1 VRDEVAKRWGCTILF
16 KENEEMPTNES
27 KPMSKTA
34 FVLSQSRRLSARDV
48 AERAKKAGLT
58 INEKYV
64 YVVRSNARRKKG
76 GRGRGRGRAAVAAPA
91 ASIGT
96 PAEREF
102 RRLAIQLGVK
112 KAEELLSD
120 TKKKVASLIAG
131 K

>member
-1 VRDEVAKRWGCTILF
+1 
-16 KENEEMPTNES
+16 MPTNES